1 MTLFTLNID
10 FVLQIC
16 ATGFEATSKLMTA
29 ILEIKKF
36 NFYAICNS
44 LAYFFFIIYYM
55 LGLIHAFR
63 HSDLPII
70 LLYVSYETI
79 FYMIFFLLTVFGQ
92 YK

>member
-44 LAYFFFIIYYM
+44 LAYFFFYNLLHVRIDPCFQ
-55 LGLIHAFR
+55 AFR
-63 HSDLPII
+63 ITNNFI
-70 LLYVSYETI
+70 VCVI
-79 FYMIFFLLTVFGQ
+79 
-92 YK
+92 